1 MRYVFSQTP
10 SKRAVKLHIFKPQ
23 ILVAEDNRV
32 MGNVMRFNLLRAG
45 FDVTMVHDGRA
56 ALRQLEHKRFD
67 MVVTDYQMPHASGQ
81 DVCRYVRDE
90 SMCPEIPVV
99 LVSAKGIELRQSLA
113 EEGEAVDAGKT
124 SRRASQNETPK
135 GQAGSNER
143 PPER

>member
-1 MRYVFSQTP
+1 M
-10 SKRAVKLHIFKPQ
+10 KLHIFKPQ